1 LAEERRR
8 RGARPLTAEE
18 GLEKLIEYFEVL
30 RSEISEII
38 GTAVEP
44 IQRAIM
50 PLAESMSFMID
61 DSVQRATA
69 PATEPIVRLLP
80 TLIPTL
86 IDSLNQSLSKMPEVS
101 YSACT
106 SFIPD
111 VCTTQCSELMTVS
124 PELPP
129 KCYTDCAKG
138 IEELCNAGTKS
149 VRAFIEMQLKRIW
162 SMAEGIVSLAPIV
175 TADAPQIMDSTTI
188 TVRRR

>member
-8 RGARPLTAEE
+8 RGARTPTAEE
-18 GLEKLIEYFEVL
+18 ELVKLIEYFETL
-30 RSEISEII
+30 RSEISEVI

-44 IQRAIM
+44 IQRTIM
-50 PLAESMSFMID
+50 PLAEPMSFMID

-69 PATEPIVRLLP
+69 PATEPIIKLLP
-80 TLIPTL
+80 TLVPTL

-111 VCTTQCSELMTVS
+111 VCSTQCGELVAVS
-124 PELPP
+124 PELLSECYK
-129 KCYTDCAKG
+129 KCEG
-138 IEELCNAGTKS
+138 NIRELCRAGTES
-149 VRAFIEMQLKRIW
+149 VKAFIETQLKRIR
-162 SMAEGIVSLAPIV
+162 SMVEGIASFAPIV
-175 TADAPQIMDSTTI
+175 TADVPQIMDSTAI

>member
-8 RGARPLTAEE
+8 REARLPTAEE
-18 GLEKLIEYFEVL
+18 ELEKLIEYFETL

-38 GTAVEP
+38 GAAVEP
-44 IQRAIM
+44 IQRTFM

-69 PATEPIVRLLP
+69 PATEPIIKLLP

-111 VCTTQCSELMTVS
+111 VCTTQCGELVSVS
-124 PELPP
+124 PELLSECYK
-129 KCYTDCAKG
+129 KCEEN
-138 IEELCNAGTKS
+138 IRELCRTGTES
-149 VRAFIEMQLKRIW
+149 VRVFIETQLKRIR
-162 SMAEGIVSLAPIV
+162 SMVEGIVSFAPIV
-175 TADAPQIMDSTTI
+175 TTDVPQIRDGATI
-188 TVRRR
+188 IVRRR

>member
-1 LAEERRR
+1 MAEERRR

-18 GLEKLIEYFEVL
+18 ELEKLIEYFETL

-44 IQRAIM
+44 IQRMIM

-69 PATEPIVRLLP
+69 PATEPIIRLLP
-80 TLIPTL
+80 ALIPTL

-111 VCTTQCSELMTVS
+111 VCTTQCSELMSVS
-124 PELPP
+124 PELPSE
-129 KCYTDCAKG
+129 CYKSCAKG
-138 IEELCNAGTKS
+138 VEELCRAGTES
-149 VRAFIEMQLKRIW
+149 IRAFIETQLKRIR
-162 SMAEGIVSLAPIV
+162 SMVEGVVSFTPIV
-175 TADAPQIMDSTTI
+175 VTDVPQIMDSTAI